1 MDNTYHK
8 SHISWF
14 VRKKGPYTKMIVVF
28 GIVAVNCYKVT
39 ENLLKKLLRIYPKI
53 WLTTIGC
60 TGCSEAECHF
70 LDGWKWPKNKM
81 YIKNQGYFIKK
92 TVHHFI
98 L

>member
-1 MDNTYHK
+1 
-8 SHISWF
+8 
-14 VRKKGPYTKMIVVF
+14 MIVVF

-70 LDGWKWPKNKM
+70 LDG
-81 YIKNQGYFIKK
+81 
-92 TVHHFI
+92 
-98 L
+98 